1 MCGAN
6 GGTWLRPRECLCSR
20 VGFNMFQMNI
30 YNVDPTHMLGFLLR
44 KNYTLNK
51 IFKIK
56 LILPYRSFFLKK
68 NHYYNIFI
76 SKNIFKNIFFNY
88 I

>member
-56 LILPYRSFFLKK
+56 LILPYRSFFSKKKIIIIIYSLLK
-68 NHYYNIFI
+68 IF
-76 SKNIFKNIFFNY
+76 SKIFF
-88 I
+88 